1 MVMPQ
6 ESHAPF
12 RVLYIEDS
20 ALVREVTSEL
30 LARDSREIVAVG
42 SGEEALAVFE
52 GNRFDIVITDIGL
65 PLMSGLDLARKIKH
79 LAPSMPVIL
88 ASGYPLDL
96 GDMRLGPK
104 IRAIRKPFDSQQ
116 LDAVIDELCGS
127 EGA

>member
-1 MVMPQ
+1 MSQ
-6 ESHAPF
+6 ESNPPF

-30 LARDSREIVAVG
+30 LARDSREIVAVA

-65 PLMSGLDLARKIKH
+65 PAMSGLDLARKIKH

-96 GDMRLGPK
+96 GDMRLGSK

-116 LDAVIDELCGS
+116 LDAVIHELCGS

>member
-1 MVMPQ
+1 VLPQ
-6 ESHAPF
+6 ESQPPF

-20 ALVREVTSEL
+20 PMVREVTCEL

-42 SGEEALAVFE
+42 SGEEALAAFE

-65 PLMSGLDLARKIKH
+65 PAMSGLDLARKIKH

-96 GDMRLGPK
+96 GDMHLGPK

-116 LDAVIDELCGS
+116 LDAVIHELCGS
-127 EGA
+127 DSA

>member
-1 MVMPQ
+1 MPQ
-6 ESHAPF
+6 ESHPPF

-30 LARDSREIVAVG
+30 LARDSREIVAVAT
-42 SGEEALAVFE
+42 GEEALAAFE
-52 GNRFDIVITDIGL
+52 SNHFDIVITDIGL
-65 PLMSGLDLARKIKH
+65 PVMSGLDLARKIKL

-88 ASGYPLDL
+88 ASGYPLEL

-116 LDAVIDELCGS
+116 LDAVIDELCASGS
-127 EGA
+127 A

>member
-1 MVMPQ
+1 MPH
-6 ESHAPF
+6 ESHPPF

-30 LARDSREIVAVG
+30 LARDRREIVAVG
-42 SGEEALAVFE
+42 TGEEALAAFE
-52 GNRFDIVITDIGL
+52 SNRFDIVITDIGL
-65 PLMSGLDLARKIKH
+65 PAMSGLDLARKIKH

-96 GDMRLGPK
+96 GEMRMGPK

-116 LDAVIDELCGS
+116 LDAVIHELCGDDS
-127 EGA
+127 A